1 MVLTLEKRWKEVA
14 KISLSPSERR
24 WLRSLSLPVEEGL
37 DLSLIAEGGGY
48 GLSLIAEGGGL
59 DHSLIA
65 EGGG

>member
-1 MVLTLEKRWKEVA
+1 MA
-14 KISLSPSERR
+14 KI
-24 WLRSLSLPVEEGL
+24 SLSLPVEEGL